1 MFPFWLFIGVIT
13 ILLGLLNRRLLRLI
27 GLKPMSEIF
36 TTPNLQ
42 RSSRT
47 IERIGQWVLITL
59 GTSFLVQGLGNQFLS
74 GEITYRISLSLLGLS
89 GLMILA
95 MIGVTIANW
104 KAK

>member
-1 MFPFWLFIGVIT
+1 MFPFWLFFGAVT

-42 RSSRT
+42 RSSRI
-47 IERIGQWVLITL
+47 IEQIGRLVLITL
-59 GTSFLVQGLGNQFLS
+59 GTSFLVQGLGQQFLS

-89 GLMILA
+89 GLMILT
-95 MIGVTIANW
+95 MVGVTIANW